1 MLIQRDI
8 RTMTRY
14 NGGSREAAPR
24 CEHKEFVMQTS
35 VSRWILAGVIM
46 VALTA
51 IVDAKDPK
59 PASKSKQ
66 SSSGS
71 DATGPEGTVLQ
82 YKVKDING
90 KDVDLSK
97 YAGNVLL
104 IVNTASKCGYTP
116 QYKSLQALHEKYSSQ
131 GFFVLGFPSNDFRK
145 QEPGSD
151 SEIKEFCTKNYGV
164 TFPMFSKVKVKGN
177 DANEVYKFLTSKET
191 DPKFAGEIP
200 WNFTK
205 FLIGRDGKVIGR
217 FQPADEPLKNKKLIE
232 SLEKALAAKPP
243 ADADKG

>member
-1 MLIQRDI
+1 SKR
-8 RTMTRY
+8 
-14 NGGSREAAPR
+14 S
-24 CEHKEFVMQTS
+24 FVMRTS
-35 VSRWILAGVIM
+35 VSRWVLAGVIM

-59 PASKSKQ
+59 PASKPGKKTAG
-66 SSSGS
+66 GS
-71 DATGPEGTVLQ
+71 DASKPEGTVLQ

-90 KDVDLSK
+90 KEVDLSK
-97 YAGNVLL
+97 YAGSVLL

-116 QYKSLQALHEKYSSQ
+116 QYKGLQALHEKYSSQ

-177 DANEVYKFLTSKET
+177 DASEVYKFL
-191 DPKFAGEIP
+191 
-200 WNFTK
+200 
-205 FLIGRDGKVIGR
+205 
-217 FQPADEPLKNKKLIE
+217 
-232 SLEKALAAKPP
+232 
-243 ADADKG
+243 